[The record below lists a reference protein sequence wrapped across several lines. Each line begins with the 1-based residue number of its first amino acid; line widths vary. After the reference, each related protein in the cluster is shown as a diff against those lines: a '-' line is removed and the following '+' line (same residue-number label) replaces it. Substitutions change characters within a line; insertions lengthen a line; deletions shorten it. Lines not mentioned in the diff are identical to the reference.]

1 MESKF
6 RKIIIVIIVIFG
18 IVACGYIIDRNFE
31 EKCNNT
37 CSEEKL
43 ELTEKYESKIEELEK
58 EINDYDEELSNLK
71 CKYEN
76 KCTNTD
82 ININDKKQ

>member
-1 MESKF
+1 MNNKAPLV
-6 RKIIIVIIVIFG
+6 IIIILSIF
-18 IVACGYIIDRNFE
+18 VCGYIIDSNFE
-31 EKCNNT
+31 KKCNNT

-43 ELTEKYESKIEELEK
+43 ELTEKYESKIEKLEK